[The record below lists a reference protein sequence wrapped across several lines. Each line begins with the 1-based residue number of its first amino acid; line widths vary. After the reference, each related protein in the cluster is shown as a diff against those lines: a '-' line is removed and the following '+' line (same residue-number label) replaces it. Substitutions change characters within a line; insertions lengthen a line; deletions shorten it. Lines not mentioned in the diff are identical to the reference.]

1 MCVGWYGVH
10 QTGRTSMEITE
21 EQFNELI
28 ARLAMIYATGKTNG
42 KARLGMAGAVEA
54 FETIQ
59 EFIEELGEQA

>member
-1 MCVGWYGVH
+1 
-10 QTGRTSMEITE
+10 MEITE

-28 ARLAMIYATGKTNG
+28 ARLALIDATGKTNG